1 MKAAV
6 LLIGHG
12 SRIAG
17 ANEAL
22 RVIAGLIRQHG
33 TCEIVEVAFL
43 ERHETNIQQGID
55 ACVAQGAE
63 RILLYPYFLF
73 AGAHV
78 VEDLPAY
85 VETYITPDQIE
96 RNRAEV
102 AVEMKL
108 QFEGEGLETH
118 VVVGHP
124 ANSILD
130 WAERHDV
137 DCIVVSSH
145 RPGLSDY
152 FIGSTAARLVR
163 HAKCSVH
170 VIR

>member
-1 MKAAV
+1 MYDHVLIPVAPGHYKEYERALTAARK
-6 LLIGHG
+6 LLGA
-12 SRIAG
+12 AG
-17 ANEAL
+17 KISAL
-22 RVIAGLIRQHG
+22 S
-33 TCEIVEVAFL
+33 
-43 ERHETNIQQGID
+43 
-55 ACVAQGAE
+55 
-63 RILLYPYFLF
+63 
-73 AGAHV
+73 V

-85 VETYITPDQIE
+85 VETYIPPDQIE

-102 AVEMKL
+102 AIEMKL

-124 ANSILD
+124 ANSILE

-137 DCIVVSSH
+137 DCSVVSSH

-170 VIR
+170 VLR